1 MIIELHKNM
10 KHLLSILAIMFC
22 GLVWGQEAFTDNV
35 NKALAAG
42 DAKGLTSFLDNNVS
56 IEINGNEKIYSDSQA
71 ENVMSLFFQR
81 NKPKAF
87 DVKHSS
93 GPNKTGN
100 NFNIGILRTENGAF
114 RLTYLLKDGNQDNPK
129 IRKIKLVKIVR

>member
-1 MIIELHKNM
+1 MR
-10 KHLLSILAIMFC
+10 HLLCILSFLLIGVLSAQSTYTSNI
-22 GLVWGQEAFTDNV
+22 N
-35 NKALAAG
+35 NALANG
-42 DAKGLTSFLDNNVS
+42 DAQKLQAFFSENVS
-56 IEINGNEKIYSDSQA
+56 IEINGNEKIYSRKQA
-71 ENVMSLFFQR
+71 ESMVSSFFQK

-87 DVKHSS
+87 DVKHESE
-93 GPNKTGN
+93 PNKTGN